1 MDNAQWTMYNAQ
13 CTMYNEDGLSTET
26 CNLKPDNCQLSTVNY
41 LCGIISFQRMYQKK
55 PHELYPI
62 FQESGDNNQGTGVS
76 DQESGV
82 RGQGSVISDQ
92 ETVREIQNSGL
103 IPLLLEGV
111 AEGRGSDANIIQNSK
126 KRVQNTCEPE
136 TVNCQLST
144 VNSTNLIT
152 PEILRLFEKHLINL
166 LRDIINPKQP
176 FCQTD
181 DVNHCVYCDYSAICK
196 RQNTKDE

>member
-1 MDNAQWTMYNAQ
+1 MH
-13 CTMYNEDGLSTET
+13 NEDGLSTET
-26 CNLKPDNCQLSTVNY
+26 CKLKPENCQLSTVNY

-76 DQESGV
+76 DQ
-82 RGQGSVISDQ
+82 
-92 ETVREIQNSGL
+92 
-103 IPLLLEGV
+103 
-111 AEGRGSDANIIQNSK
+111 GSDDGMNNEQCTMHNADNLSTE
-126 KRVQNTCEPE
+126 TCNLKPD
-136 TVNCQLST
+136 NCQLST
-144 VNSTNLIT
+144 VNSSNLIT